1 MNRPRRRV
9 PWVAAII
16 ATLAFAG
23 AAGFAGED
31 GPTTPDLDRLVEELG
46 SEDSEVAA
54 NAAQGLFAA
63 GAAAIPALF
72 RAEGRCERFYA
83 VDEAFHPVNT
93 MQLRSSR
100 GGGCAPDDQ
109 VSVEVAALYLLEA
122 IYEGRMPFTCSPML
136 SDLTKSPDTRTTEIN
151 KPLVERAWASAKLWL
166 LLVQCSGLEKVRAAH
181 QNPLDAGLVHF
192 W

>member
-1 MNRPRRRV
+1 MNRPRRCV

-63 GAAAIPALF
+63 G
-72 RAEGRCERFYA
+72 
-83 VDEAFHPVNT
+83 DEATELFATTKTVP
-93 MQLRSSR
+93 
-100 GGGCAPDDQ
+100 
-109 VSVEVAALYLLEA
+109 
-122 IYEGRMPFTCSPML
+122 GRDCVVF
-136 SDLTKSPDTRTTEIN
+136 E
-151 KPLVERAWASAKLWL
+151 
-166 LLVQCSGLEKVRAAH
+166 H
-181 QNPLDAGLVHF
+181 
-192 W
+192 

>member
-1 MNRPRRRV
+1 MSRSCRLA

-16 ATLAFAG
+16 ATMAFAG
-23 AAGFAGED
+23 AAGFAAEE

-46 SEDSEVAA
+46 SADSQVAA
-54 NAAQGLFAA
+54 NAAQDLFAA

-72 RAEGRCERFYA
+72 RAEGKCERFYA
-83 VDEAFHPVNT
+83 VDEAFHPENT

-122 IYEGRMPFTCSPML
+122 IYRERMPFTCSPML
-136 SDLTKSPDTRTTEIN
+136 SDLTKHPDTTEIN

-166 LLVQCSGLEKVRAAH
+166 LLVQCSGLEKVRAAGL
-181 QNPLDAGLVHF
+181 NPLRFGLVVF